1 MIANKSSC
9 KTASGSWKECAAVWS
24 VANAGGT
31 AAPAPDPEPE
41 PSPSQGPVTVDGEAC
56 ILPTVS
62 DETLRS
68 CGRRA
73 ATDWRPRPP
82 PRQVYRGEV
91 VSECIDIAGRSSC
104 KTAAGSWKECAA
116 VWSVATP
123 EETAPSPDF
132 SFQGAVTEDG
142 EACIL
147 LTTVSRL
154 RELRGE

>member
-1 MIANKSSC
+1 MPR
-9 KTASGSWKECAAVWS
+9 T
-24 VANAGGT
+24 
-31 AAPAPDPEPE
+31 
-41 PSPSQGPVTVDGEAC
+41 
-56 ILPTVS
+56 
-62 DETLRS
+62 
-68 CGRRA
+68 
-73 ATDWRPRPP
+73 ATDPVSRTSP
-82 PRQVYRGEV
+82 QVYRGEV

-147 LTTVSRL
+147 PTTVSRL

>member
-1 MIANKSSC
+1 MR
-9 KTASGSWKECAAVWS
+9 
-24 VANAGGT
+24 
-31 AAPAPDPEPE
+31 
-41 PSPSQGPVTVDGEAC
+41 
-56 ILPTVS
+56 
-62 DETLRS
+62 LRLIFV
-68 CGRRA
+68 GRT
-73 ATDWRPRPP
+73 ATDPVSRTSP
-82 PRQVYRGEV
+82 QVYRGEV

-147 LTTVSRL
+147 PTTVSRL